1 MSKSDREIME
11 ILEAYDL
18 TRCAWAAARLAG
30 CDPKTVRRY
39 VAVRDLGRDPR
50 VRRARPRVV
59 GAHLDKIEE
68 WVERSR
74 GVVRADVVHERL
86 RGMGYGGDERTTR
99 RAVARAKQAWAGGR
113 RRTYRPWIPEPGM
126 WAQFDWAKGPEVRG
140 RGTLLF
146 CGWLAWSRYRVIIP
160 SWDRTLGTALT
171 CLDGMLRRLGGV
183 PTYLLTDNER
193 TVTMDRVA
201 GIPVRHPEMVAA
213 GRHYGCTVETCV
225 PYDPESKGGS
235 ESTVKV
241 SKADLVP
248 TDANLLGAYFDFAA
262 LVEACAEVE
271 AMLNRRV
278 HRETQRVPEEAL
290 QEERAKLHRLPAEPY
305 TAALGLA
312 RRVNPDQTIRFGS
325 VRYSTPPGFVG
336 EAVWCRVQ
344 GEELVVV
351 GRTPDGLREIARHTC
366 SRPGQPQIL
375 AAHYP
380 GRPDGSR
387 PTRPRLRPADATEL
401 AFCALGPEA
410 EMWLRAAA
418 AQGVSR
424 IRSKMTGAVVLAA
437 GLGREPVA
445 RGLQLAATTGRFGD
459 GDLVSIVDHQR
470 RAIPV
475 AELVVA
481 DEAYSAQPGTGAWA
495 AFGR

>member
-18 TRCAWAAARLAG
+18 TRCAWTAAQLAG
-30 CDPKTVRRY
+30 CDPKTVVRY
-39 VAVRDLGRDPR
+39 VTARDLGRNPMVR
-50 VRRARPRVV
+50 VTRPQVA
-59 GAHLDKIEE
+59 GPYLDKIEE

-74 GVVRADVVHERL
+74 GAVRADVVHERL
-86 RGMGYGGDERTTR
+86 QAMGYGGTERSTR
-99 RAVARAKQAWAGGR
+99 RAVARAKRAWARGR
-113 RRTYRPWIPEPGM
+113 RRTYRPWIPEPRM
-126 WAQFDWAKGPEVRG
+126 WLQFDWGKGPQVGG

-160 SWDRTLGTALT
+160 TWDRTLGTALT

-201 GIPVRHPEMVAA
+201 GIPVRHPEMVAM
-213 GRHYGCTVETCV
+213 GRHYGCTMETCV

-248 TDANLLGAYFDFAA
+248 TDANLLEAYPDLAA
-262 LVEACAEVE
+262 LAEACSQVE
-271 AMLNRRV
+271 AMLNGRL

-290 QEERAKLHRLPAEPY
+290 QEERAHLHRLPEEPY

-312 RRVNPDQTIRFGS
+312 RRVSPDQTIRFGS
-325 VRYSTPPGFVG
+325 VRYSTPPGFAG

-351 GRTPDGLREIARHTC
+351 ARTDGGLREIARHVC

-375 AAHYP
+375 DARYP
-380 GRPDGSR
+380 GRPDGTR
-387 PTRPRLRPADATEL
+387 PTRRRLRPADGTEL

-410 EMWLRAAA
+410 ETWLRAAA

-424 IRSKMTGAVVLAA
+424 IRSKMAQAVVLAA
-437 GLGREPVA
+437 GVGRDEVA
-445 RGLQLAATTGRFGD
+445 RGLQLAAVAGRFDD
-459 GDLVSIVDHQR
+459 GDLVAIVDHQKLCVP
-470 RAIPV
+470 A

-495 AFGR
+495 GFGG